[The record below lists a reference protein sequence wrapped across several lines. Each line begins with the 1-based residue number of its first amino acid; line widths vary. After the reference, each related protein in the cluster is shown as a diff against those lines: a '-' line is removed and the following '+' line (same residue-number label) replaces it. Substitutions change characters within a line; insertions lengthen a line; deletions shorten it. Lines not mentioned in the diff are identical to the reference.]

1 LRPPESF
8 FGGLVSNVFV
18 CVRSAMICFFVS
30 AAGSLSSIAAVSASR
45 SADSSSASSGS
56 REASSAGVAVTESAS
71 ASASSSVL
79 AFAGRRAAFGSRR
92 DGGAKPNI
100 VGSYSSSG
108 GCCRGAPVA
117 MRTFSGITWNM
128 SPGLRR
134 YPGCR
139 SLGDT
144 ISVWRL
150 LQLKPA

>member
-1 LRPPESF
+1 
-8 FGGLVSNVFV
+8 
-18 CVRSAMICFFVS
+18 MICFFVS

-45 SADSSSASSGS
+45 SADSSSANSGS
-56 REASSAGVAVTESAS
+56 EAASSADVVAVADS

-79 AFAGRRAAFGSRR
+79 AFAERRTAFGSRR
-92 DGGAKPNI
+92 DGGAKPKI

-139 SLGDT
+139 NLG
-144 ISVWRL
+144 S
-150 LQLKPA
+150 